1 MDKIVLST
9 KVGRTIFILGWVH
22 RKGSDALV
30 SDMIFSRGGV
40 GSPNL
45 KKQLKFLFSTSR
57 FGSLNLV
64 KIEKGSENRTCL

>member
-30 SDMIFSRGGV
+30 SGMIFSRGGV

-45 KKQLKFLFSTSR
+45 KK
-57 FGSLNLV
+57 
-64 KIEKGSENRTCL
+64 